1 MLARSPAAADL
12 VAAVTAATGAL
23 TRVHRCAQRA
33 STNLQLP
40 VASPPVPSSTILGC
54 SRTPAAATSSTPA
67 SSNHPNPS
75 HLALWMRKSEGYA
88 LVPPARQSDALA
100 QVRRAPAVFCGR
112 RRLVSDVLTWRR
124 R

>member
-1 MLARSPAAADL
+1 M
-12 VAAVTAATGAL
+12 
-23 TRVHRCAQRA
+23 
-33 STNLQLP
+33 
-40 VASPPVPSSTILGC
+40 PSSTILGC

-75 HLALWMRKSEGYA
+75 PLALWMRKSEGYA
-88 LVPPARQSDALA
+88 LVPSARQSNALA
-100 QVRRAPAVFCGR
+100 QVWRAPAVFCGR